1 MSNLLLSIVM
11 AIMASMSTAM
21 LGLGQGSAVLPGMTV
36 LAAITSVLFT
46 DKLGWFRLNRIVA
59 NLAMLIAAFF
69 SLYGFLEAGS
79 QQQLWSIANL
89 LIYVQ
94 MVLLFQEKNR
104 RVYGQLAMFSLLQVV
119 VAALLNSGLEYGVL
133 LSMYMVIALL
143 GFVLFF
149 VYREVGRVGMVTRR
163 RSWFDSTEP
172 VLQPLDAQPDG
183 PPIMQVVEQATTLN
197 RAL

>member
-1 MSNLLLSIVM
+1 M
-11 AIMASMSTAM
+11 
-21 LGLGQGSAVLPGMTV
+21 
-36 LAAITSVLFT
+36 
-46 DKLGWFRLNRIVA
+46 
-59 NLAMLIAAFF
+59 
-69 SLYGFLEAGS
+69 
-79 QQQLWSIANL
+79 

-149 VYREVGRVGMVTRR
+149 VYREVGRVGMVTRVAPGSSQ
-163 RSWFDSTEP
+163 RSPFWVGLTLHRWSADHP
-172 VLQPLDAQPDG
+172 GGGAGHVAQP
-183 PPIMQVVEQATTLN
+183 AKS
-197 RAL
+197 